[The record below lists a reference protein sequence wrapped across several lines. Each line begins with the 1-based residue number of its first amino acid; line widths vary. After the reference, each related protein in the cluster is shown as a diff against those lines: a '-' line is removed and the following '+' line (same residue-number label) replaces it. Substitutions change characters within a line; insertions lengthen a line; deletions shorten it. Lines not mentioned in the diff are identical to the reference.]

1 MPDPRNS
8 VGNDVKV
15 SVANPGQAT
24 ISYWFFGKIALFP
37 FIMVFLAAGA
47 IALLAFKPSL
57 SEESGDG
64 GSGASSGF
72 FSSDDLSYALV
83 GLILSILCTIM
94 LIFFLFWHVIRISF
108 IFEPQEGKFT
118 VYKRGIFRYVPKTHQ
133 FTPFTPPR
141 VQFSSYYQPK

>member
-1 MPDPRNS
+1 MPDQRS
-8 VGNDVKV
+8 SSGNNGKV
-15 SVANPGQAT
+15 PLVNPGQAT
-24 ISYWFFGKIALFP
+24 LSYWFFGKIALFP

-47 IALLAFKPSL
+47 VALLAFKPSL
-57 SEESGDG
+57 SADPSGDG
-64 GSGASSGF
+64 SGSSTGF

-118 VYKRGIFRYVPKTHQ
+118 VYKRGIFRYVSKSSLYRLSLPRSTHL
-133 FTPFTPPR
+133 
-141 VQFSSYYQPK
+141 VS